1 MISTSWIMISAGALL
16 LGLLIILIGIRLGTP
31 SVVARRLQEFV
42 QVPTERQAIQQVTL
56 QARRRELR
64 GSLRS
69 RVISPTLKRIGIIIS
84 KLLPG
89 NLSET
94 MSHQLEVADHPF
106 GLQPR
111 SFYILRLVFAAM
123 GIIIAFSIIKNN
135 FFQGSMAA
143 LSLETTTA
151 PAGNSDSTLSLLSI
165 LASFLMFY
173 LMINF
178 PKTWLKRKARIR
190 QDKIR
195 RALPDALD
203 MLSVCADAGL
213 GFDQSIQRVSE
224 YWTNDLSQ
232 ELRRMVRELGMGV
245 QRRIALRNMAERL
258 DVTEL
263 SSFVAV
269 IIQSERLGMSITETL
284 HSQANQMR
292 IERRFRAQEEARKM
306 PLKMLFPLIL
316 LIFPAMFAVILGPMI
331 PVLGSLFRSLQGG

>member
-1 MISTSWIMISAGALL
+1 MFSSSWIMISAGALL
-16 LGLLIILIGIRLGTP
+16 IGLLAIFIGIRLSTP
-31 SVVARRLQEFV
+31 SVISRRLQEFV
-42 QVPTERQAIQQVTL
+42 HVPVENQAIRQVTR

-69 RVISPTLKRIGIIIS
+69 RVLSPSIKRIGEIFS

-106 GLQPR
+106 GLQPS
-111 SFYILRLVFAAM
+111 SFYVLRMVFAVS
-123 GIIIAFSIIKNN
+123 GILSAIWIIRNN
-135 FFQGSMAA
+135 PFQGTLSAMSLDPNAQAA
-143 LSLETTTA
+143 
-151 PAGNSDSTLSLLSI
+151 PVSDSPLSMLSV
-165 LASFLMFY
+165 LASFLVFY
-173 LMINF
+173 MMINF
-178 PKTWLKRKARIR
+178 PKTWLKRRARLR
-190 QDKIR
+190 QEKIR

-213 GFDQSIQRVSE
+213 GFDQSVQRVAE
-224 YWTNDLSQ
+224 YWKNDLSL
-232 ELRRMVRELGMGV
+232 ELRRMVRELSMGV

-258 DVTEL
+258 DVAEL

-269 IIQSERLGMSITETL
+269 IIQSERLGMSITDTL

-292 IERRFRAQEEARKM
+292 IERRFRAQEIARKM

-331 PVLGSLFRSLQGG
+331 PVLGNLFRSLQGV